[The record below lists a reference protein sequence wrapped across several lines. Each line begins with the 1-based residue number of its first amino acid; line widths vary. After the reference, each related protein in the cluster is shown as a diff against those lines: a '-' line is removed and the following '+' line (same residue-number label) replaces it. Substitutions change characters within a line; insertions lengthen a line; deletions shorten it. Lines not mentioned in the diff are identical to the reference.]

1 MYSLRIDKE
10 KIHEMEPMHFD
21 GEIYVIDTLS
31 QVRSAV
37 SVLRRQPLVGFDTE
51 TRPSFKK
58 GVVHK
63 MALMQL
69 ATPQECFLFR
79 VNRIGIPQALSN
91 YLADPECLKVGLSL
105 RDDFAKLH
113 TVTGVEPQ
121 GFIDLQ
127 DLVRDYQIGEASL
140 QKIFAI
146 LFDKKISKGQQL
158 TNWESESLTENQQQY
173 AAIDAWACGRI
184 YKYLMSG
191 EFNPDESPYKQEI
204 EEDEK
209 A

>member
-1 MYSLRIDKE
+1 
-10 KIHEMEPMHFD
+10 MELVHYEGD
-21 GEIYVIDTLS
+21 IYVIDALS
-31 QVRSAV
+31 QVRQAV
-37 SVLRRQPLVGFDTE
+37 SVLRRYPLVGFDTE

-58 GVVHK
+58 GVTHK

-79 VNRIGIPQALSN
+79 VNRIGIPQALSD
-91 YLADPECLKVGLSL
+91 YLADPQCRKVGLSL

-127 DLVRDYQIGEASL
+127 EFVRDYQIGEASL

-146 LFDKKISKGQQL
+146 LFGQKISKGQQL
-158 TNWESESLTENQQQY
+158 TNWESERLTESQQQY
-173 AAIDAWACGRI
+173 AAIDAWACGKI

-191 EFNPDESPYKQEI
+191 EFNPDESSYKQEI

>member
-1 MYSLRIDKE
+1 MYTLRIDKE
-10 KIHEMEPMHFD
+10 KIHEMELVHYD
-21 GEIYVIDTLS
+21 GPIYVIDTLS
-31 QVRSAV
+31 LVRPAV
-37 SVLRRQPLVGFDTE
+37 AVLHRQPVVGFDTE

-58 GVVHK
+58 GVTHK

-69 ATPQECFLFR
+69 ATPEECFLFM
-79 VNRIGIPQALSN
+79 VNRIGIPQVLADF
-91 YLADPECLKVGLSL
+91 LADPQCLKVGLSL

-121 GFIDLQ
+121 GFVDLQ
-127 DLVRDYQIGEASL
+127 EFVRDYKIGEASL

-146 LFDKKISKGQQL
+146 LFNKKISKGQQL
-158 TNWESESLTENQQQY
+158 TNWEIDKLSESQQQY
-173 AAIDAWACGRI
+173 AAIDAWACGKI
-184 YKYLMSG
+184 YKYLKSG

-204 EEDEK
+204 EENEK

>member
-1 MYSLRIDKE
+1 MYTLRIDKE
-10 KIHEMEPMHFD
+10 KIHEMELVHYD
-21 GEIYVIDTLS
+21 GPIYVIDTLS
-31 QVRSAV
+31 QVRPAV
-37 SVLRRQPLVGFDTE
+37 AVLQRQLVVGFDTE

-58 GVVHK
+58 GVTHK

-69 ATPQECFLFR
+69 ATPEECFLFR
-79 VNRIGIPQALSN
+79 VNRIGIPQVLADF
-91 YLADPECLKVGLSL
+91 LADPQCLKVGLSL

-121 GFIDLQ
+121 GFVDLQ
-127 DLVRDYQIGEASL
+127 EFVRDYKIGEASL

-146 LFDKKISKGQQL
+146 LFNKKISKGQQL
-158 TNWESESLTENQQQY
+158 TNWEIDKLSESQQQY
-173 AAIDAWACGRI
+173 AAIDAWACGKI
-184 YKYLMSG
+184 YKYLKSG

-204 EEDEK
+204 EENEK